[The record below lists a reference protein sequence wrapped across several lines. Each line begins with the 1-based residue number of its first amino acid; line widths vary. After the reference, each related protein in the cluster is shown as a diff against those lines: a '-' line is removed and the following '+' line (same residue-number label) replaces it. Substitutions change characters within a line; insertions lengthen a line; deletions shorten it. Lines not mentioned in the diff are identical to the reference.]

1 VTANQPPRRAE
12 VIGTGLIGGSVA
24 AALRRSGWHVTGSD
38 SDADTLEQALTMGV
52 LDAVGTD
59 SEAELAVVAVPV
71 GSVEEAAAGPLER
84 GAVVTDVGSVK
95 APVVEAVDHPRF
107 VGGHP
112 MAGSEAL
119 GVQGARADLF
129 EGATWALTPTGTTD
143 PEALAL
149 VHGVVRSLGAEV
161 VTLAPAQHDRLVAT
175 VSHVPHLAAATLM
188 GVADE
193 RASEHAALLRLAAG
207 GFRDMTR
214 IAAGDPGIWQDIC
227 RDNRDAIL
235 EVLDGYLESLGDM
248 RRIVAEGRSEA
259 LLERLGDAQLARR
272 SLPTGAPKPE
282 ELVEV
287 RIPVPDRPGELAA
300 VTSLATDLGVN
311 VYDIEVAHSAG
322 AGGGLLILV
331 VAEDSAPA
339 FAEGLTAGGRH
350 PSVHPLGDST

>member
-1 VTANQPPRRAE
+1 MSTREDPRRAE
-12 VIGTGLIGGSVA
+12 VVGTGLIGGSVA
-24 AALRRSGWHVTGSD
+24 AALRRSGWHVTGYD
-38 SDADTLEQALTMGV
+38 LDDKTLSSALEME
-52 LDAVGTD
+52 LIDAVGTD
-59 SEAELAVVAVPV
+59 PDAELAIVAVPV
-71 GSVEEAAAGPLER
+71 GKVARAASGPLER

-95 APVVEAVDHPRF
+95 APVVAAVQHPNF

-119 GVQGARADLF
+119 GVQGARAELF
-129 EGATWALTPTGTTD
+129 EGATWALTPTDSTNPD
-143 PEALAL
+143 ALAL
-149 VHGVVRSLGAEV
+149 VHGVVRSVGAEV

-188 GVADE
+188 AVADE

-214 IAAGDPGIWQDIC
+214 IAAGDPAIWQDIC

-235 EVLDGYLESLGDM
+235 EVLDGYMESLAEM
-248 RRIVAEGRSEA
+248 RGIVADGEGQQ
-259 LLERLGDAQLARR
+259 LLGRLGDAQIARR
-272 SLPTGAPKPE
+272 SLPAGAPTPE

-311 VYDIEVAHSAG
+311 VFDIEVAHSAG
-322 AGGGLLILV
+322 SGGGLLILV
-331 VAEDSAPA
+331 VAEDSADA
-339 FAEGLTAGGRH
+339 FKAGLSADGRH
-350 PSVHPLGDST
+350 SSVHALGDST